1 MVVNIQPMALFA
13 MVHIQNSNKMK
24 IEDEIKG
31 RFRNEYHKGYINLVY
46 TNKQLSY
53 QFLQFLKKHG
63 LTEPQYN
70 ILRVIRGARNE
81 PHVSIGYLKERMLD
95 KKSDVSRIVDR
106 LFEKDYIDRKENSI
120 DRRQKEIS
128 ISKKGLALLA
138 EMDECEK
145 KVDSLLK
152 NLSLHEI
159 TEINRLL
166 DKIRD

>member
-1 MVVNIQPMALFA
+1 
-13 MVHIQNSNKMK
+13 MK

-31 RFRNEYHKGYINLVY
+31 RFRNKYHKGFINLVY
-46 TNKQLSY
+46 TVKQLSY

-70 ILRVIRGARNE
+70 ILRVIRGE
-81 PHVSIGYLKERMLD
+81 CSKTYVSIGYLKERMLD
-95 KKSDVSRIVDR
+95 KSSDVSRIVDR
-106 LFEKDYIDRKENSI
+106 LFEKDYVDRKENSF

-128 ISKKGLALLA
+128 ISKKGLVLLS

-159 TEINRLL
+159 TELNRLL